1 MKDQGFKDK
10 GKASIRKILTVFQF
24 AIAQVFIIATILVGR
39 QIHFLMNKDMGF
51 KTEAVAYVSTP
62 WKDQS
67 LDKRQRLIREIK
79 KIPQVTNASL
89 GGFPPASGGI
99 HASVTNY
106 FDGEK
111 EIRTELQ
118 LLHGDSNYLDLYDI
132 ELLAGRNLRN
142 DTVREFIINQT
153 YAKQLGF
160 EDPNK
165 VVGEVLKYGEN
176 SYPIIGVMED
186 FHQRSLKSP
195 IVPMALI
202 GEWSG
207 RRFASLNTIHFSLK
221 TDSDWSAVMATAE
234 KAWKKTYP
242 DADFEVKFMDET
254 IENFYT
260 RERSTAKLINWATG
274 LSVLISCLGLLG
286 LVIYTTERRKKEIG
300 IRKVLGATLVQ
311 LNLLLC
317 KDFLILVGLAFLIA
331 APIAWWGL
339 NSWLQDF
346 AYKTNLSW
354 WIFVLSGAAMLMI
367 ALIIMSIR
375 TLKTAMSNPVDSLKT
390 E

>member
-1 MKDQGFKDK
+1 
-10 GKASIRKILTVFQF
+10 
-24 AIAQVFIIATILVGR
+24 
-39 QIHFLMNKDMGF
+39 MGF
-51 KTEAVAYVSTP
+51 KTEAIGYIQTP
-62 WKDQS
+62 LKDS
-67 LDKRQRLIREIK
+67 SMDKRQRLVREVQE
-79 KIPQVTNASL
+79 IPQVTNASL
-89 GGFPPASGGI
+89 GGITPASESHDAI
-99 HASVTNY
+99 ITEY
-106 FDGEK
+106 FDGKK
-111 EIRTELQ
+111 EIRNELQ
-118 LLHGDSNYLDLYDI
+118 LLYGDSNYLNLYNI

-142 DTVREFIINQT
+142 DTAREFIINRT

-160 EDPNK
+160 ADPNE
-165 VVGEVLKYGEN
+165 VIGEVLKYGQD

-186 FHQRSLKSP
+186 FHQHSLKSP

-202 GEWSG
+202 GDWSG
-207 RRFASLNTIHFSLK
+207 SRYAYLNTIHFSFK
-221 TDSDWSAVMATAE
+221 TDSELAAVIATAE
-234 KAWKKTYP
+234 KAWKNTYP

-254 IENFYT
+254 IQNFYT
-260 RERSTAKLINWATG
+260 RERSTAKLLNWATG

-317 KDFLILVGLAFLIA
+317 KDFMKLVGLAFLIA

-339 NSWLQDF
+339 NNWLQDF

-354 WIFVLSGAAMLMI
+354 WIFALSGAAMLFI
-367 ALIIMSIR
+367 ALLIMSVR
-375 TLKTAMSNPVDSLKT
+375 TIKTAMSNPVESLKT